1 MKKSILQKP
10 IKQVLISKG
19 FEHVVEFFYKI
30 KNQQIIFSTEK
41 IIRQSFDDYH
51 KERRHLIGCRLYK
64 NQPSFHTERG
74 LFHLS
79 KSASL

>member
-30 KNQQIIFSTEK
+30 KNQQIILSTEK
-41 IIRQSFDDYH
+41 NKPPIIR
-51 KERRHLIGCRLYK
+51 RLPQGK
-64 NQPSFHTERG
+64 ATPHRVPP
-74 LFHLS
+74 L
-79 KSASL
+79 